1 MTEVKCINMRRPLLL
16 YAILMMFIV
25 SNSVFNI
32 ECQAQY
38 SSHHG
43 KFSNTSYTASK
54 KSGKTATTK
63 VKKTFFESALEK
75 AEKGDSKAM
84 IDVGFQ
90 YQLGHQGGTKDI
102 EKAKY
107 WYNKAIQ
114 AGNVDGYSRMASLF
128 ERDAEEKYIEWLRK
142 GVENNNGD
150 CFVWLHNAYKRGS
163 HGLRSNQSTAG
174 ELLLKAGEKK
184 FSQAFFY
191 LGLAYRDGS
200 YPNIQKNNNKAIYW
214 FKKALDDFYARRRE
228 INDVYLECII
238 ELGSSYEPAMHVKE
252 YETWLNDKSTSAC
265 TTSPQKS
272 NTSSVHDSE
281 SFKDS
286 KSQSYIYTESGS
298 GQSQNTGQWTDAG
311 PSMECVVE
319 FFDDHIMV
327 NGMYC
332 KYLRT
337 SGSWKVYDDGLNTFG
352 NASYYYVD
360 ENKNMKKVCD
370 FSSAYGFDSFVY
382 PMSRNGDPTPM
393 GSNNV
398 DNGGYV
404 NSSGA
409 NNKNGPGSTTQPAR
423 KFKCAYC
430 NGTGRIERNDN
441 APASFGQSKAKKK
454 CNECGKI
461 YDPTIFNHY
470 HVQCGHC
477 GGTGNTK

>member
-1 MTEVKCINMRRPLLL
+1 MRRPLLW

-43 KFSNTSYTASK
+43 NFSNTSYTASK
-54 KSGKTATTK
+54 KSGKTAAAK

-90 YQLGHQGGTKDI
+90 YQLGHQGGTRDI

-114 AGNVDGYSRMASLF
+114 AGNVDGYSYMASLF
-128 ERDAEEKYIEWLRK
+128 ESDDEEKYIEWLRK
-142 GVENNNGD
+142 GVENTNGY

-163 HGLRSNQSTAG
+163 HGLRRNMSTAG
-174 ELLLKAGEKK
+174 ELLLRAGEKK
-184 FSQAFFY
+184 LSQAFFY

-214 FKKALDDFYARRRE
+214 FKKALDDFYARTRG
-228 INDVYLECII
+228 IDDVYLECLI
-238 ELGSSYEPAMHVKE
+238 ELGSSYEPALHVKE
-252 YETWLNDKSTSAC
+252 YETWLNDKSTSGY
-265 TTSPQKS
+265 TSSPQKS
-272 NTSSVHDSE
+272 IISSAHDSE

-286 KSQSYIYTESGS
+286 NSKSYIYTKSGR
-298 GQSQNTGQWTDAG
+298 GQSQNTGQWTDAIG
-311 PSMECVVE
+311 SEECVVQ
-319 FFDDHIMV
+319 FTDDGISV
-327 NGMYC
+327 NGMYQPYV
-332 KYLRT
+332 KT
-337 SGSWKVYDDGLNTFG
+337 SGIWKVYGGTSMGFGGSNTTF
-352 NASYYYVD
+352 YYYVD
-360 ENKNMKKVCD
+360 GNKNMKQVCE
-370 FSSAYGFDSFVY
+370 SSFPYGFDTFVY

-393 GSNNV
+393 GNNV
-398 DNGGYV
+398 NNGGYV
-404 NSSGA
+404 NSNGTNNNSGT
-409 NNKNGPGSTTQPAR
+409 GSAKQPAR
-423 KFKCAYC
+423 QFKCAYC
-430 NGTGRIERNDN
+430 NGSGRIERNDN
-441 APASFGQSKAKKK
+441 APASFGQTRANKK

-461 YDPTIFNHY
+461 YDPTVFNHY

-477 GGTGNTK
+477 GGTGNAK